1 MKHLIVLFSIML
13 LTNCSLES
21 TKNNTI
27 RLGQTIHVSLSQP
40 NQEVSLEDLFSEYE
54 YVTLETNDSVLIK
67 DLDFVYRI
75 TATSQAIYVGN
86 DNEILIFDRK
96 GHFVRKI
103 KRQGEGPEEY
113 RSILNFTVHPN
124 GYISLLEGINGENRI
139 ITYNS
144 NGAFINRSKYEELK
158 IWDIAMLDDSLMLL
172 RTFGGNIW
180 GKWDKNPERYNIY
193 VANWRTMNIR
203 NFYYYVKP
211 SKVIHLY
218 KSYFSHYKENI
229 LLSMYRSTEVYEL
242 MKDSCRLRYKID
254 MDGLGAP
261 EGFWTQQKNAIEI
274 DQEYADKGYIDHIPF
289 FMEGQK
295 LLLFRYEGGTEERQG
310 YVSIDKRNAE
320 THTFMKFP
328 FTPSFHWKP
337 HYLFPQ
343 PDGTVIIPIP
353 SFLLFEDPK
362 KSLTQQFPKLNEES
376 NPILFIGKLR

>member
-1 MKHLIVLFSIML
+1 MLFAIIF
-13 LTNCSLES
+13 LTNCSFES
-21 TKNNTI
+21 ARKNFVQI
-27 RLGQTIHVSLSQP
+27 GQTIHVSLNQP
-40 NQEVSLEDLFSEYE
+40 KQDISLDDLFCEYE
-54 YVTLETNDSVLIK
+54 YIALETNDSVLIK
-67 DLDFVYRI
+67 DMDFVYRI
-75 TATSQAIYVGN
+75 TTTNQAIYVGN

-96 GHFVRKI
+96 GQFVRKI

-139 ITYNS
+139 ITYDS
-144 NGAFINRSKYEELK
+144 NGTFIDRSKHKALK

-193 VANWRTMNIR
+193 VANWLTENIQ
-203 NFYYYVKP
+203 NCYYPVKP

-218 KSYFSHYKENI
+218 KSYFSHYKGNI

-254 MDGLGAP
+254 LDGLSSP
-261 EGFWTQQKNAIEI
+261 DGFWTQQKGTIEI
-274 DQEYADKGYIDHIPF
+274 DQEYAAKGYIDHIPF
-289 FMEGQK
+289 FMESEE
-295 LLLFRYEGGTEERQG
+295 LLLFRYEGGREERQG

-320 THTFMKFP
+320 THTFMEFP

-353 SFLLFEDPK
+353 PFLLLEDRK
-362 KSLTQQFPKLNEES
+362 ETLTQQLPELNEES

>member
-1 MKHLIVLFSIML
+1 MFLA
-13 LTNCSLES
+13 NCSFES
-21 TKNNTI
+21 AKKNFVQI
-27 RLGQTIHVSLSQP
+27 GQTIHVSLDQP
-40 NQEVSLEDLFSEYE
+40 KQEVSLDDLFSEYK
-54 YVTLETNDSVLIK
+54 YIALETNDSVLIK

-75 TATSQAIYVGN
+75 TTTSQAIYVGN
-86 DNEILIFDRK
+86 DNEILLFDRE

-144 NGAFINRSKYEELK
+144 DGAFINRSKYQGLK
-158 IWDIAMLDDSLMLL
+158 IWDIAMLDDSLMFL

-180 GKWDKNPERYNIY
+180 GKWDENPERYNIY
-193 VANWRTMNIR
+193 VANWRTKNIL
-203 NFYYYVKP
+203 NAYYPVKP
-211 SKVIHLY
+211 SRVIHLY
-218 KSYFSHYKENI
+218 KSYFSHYNENI

-242 MKDSCRLRYKID
+242 MKDSCQLRYKID
-254 MDGLGAP
+254 MDGLGSP
-261 EGFWTQQKNAIEI
+261 EGFWTQQKNTIEI
-274 DQEYADKGYIDHIPF
+274 DQEYAAKGYIDHIPF
-289 FMEGQK
+289 FMESEE

-310 YVSIDKRNAE
+310 YVSIDKRNGE
-320 THTFMKFP
+320 TRTFMELP
-328 FTPSFHWKP
+328 FTPSFRWKP

-353 SFLLFEDPK
+353 SFLLSENK
-362 KSLTQQFPKLNEES
+362 METLTYQFPGLNEES